1 MRDTYVLGVSMTR
14 FGKHIEKSLTDL
26 SYEPIWEAIKEAK
39 IDPHDIGITFVG
51 NAYAGLITGQESV
64 RGQVIMREAGITGI
78 PIVNVENAC
87 ASGSTAF
94 YLAERAVASEQTD
107 IALAVGVE
115 KLFCDDTGKS
125 LQALST
131 SSDLEIEGRMGILF
145 AGIYAMRIRTHM
157 DKYGITKEQLAL
169 TAVKNQFHG
178 SLNPHSQYQK
188 PVTVEEVLDS
198 RMIADPVTLL
208 MTCPLG
214 DGAAAVVVGTK
225 EMAQKMGK
233 RAVKISATELGS
245 FGFPKKED
253 PSIAARVAQK
263 AYKTADIKPR
273 DVQVA
278 ELHDAVSPIEL
289 YLMEELGLCGP
300 GESGKLIQDRECWFN
315 GKMPLNTSGGLTAK
329 GHPAGATGIA
339 QIAELTWQ
347 IRGEAGKRQV
357 TPAPNVGLADNGG
370 GNVGGET
377 AVVAV
382 HILKGE

>member
-39 IDPHDIGITFVG
+39 IDPKDIGITFVG

-94 YLAERAVASEQTD
+94 YLAERAVASGQTD

-157 DKYGITKEQLAL
+157 DKYGT
-169 TAVKNQFHG
+169 
-178 SLNPHSQYQK
+178 Y
-188 PVTVEEVLDS
+188 
-198 RMIADPVTLL
+198 
-208 MTCPLG
+208 LG
-214 DGAAAVVVGTK
+214 AIND
-225 EMAQKMGK
+225 
-233 RAVKISATELGS
+233 
-245 FGFPKKED
+245 
-253 PSIAARVAQK
+253 
-263 AYKTADIKPR
+263 
-273 DVQVA
+273 
-278 ELHDAVSPIEL
+278 
-289 YLMEELGLCGP
+289 
-300 GESGKLIQDRECWFN
+300 
-315 GKMPLNTSGGLTAK
+315 
-329 GHPAGATGIA
+329 
-339 QIAELTWQ
+339 
-347 IRGEAGKRQV
+347 V
-357 TPAPNVGLADNGG
+357 TPDIEDKCKEVM
-370 GNVGGET
+370 ERIICT
-377 AVVAV
+377 
-382 HILKGE
+382 